1 MTTPTHIETFEDI
14 LAAMENNPRLQ
25 AAMRQHV
32 LDQEFLQLPAIVREL
47 QQAVQELQQA
57 IAQLTQL
64 VYDYIAA
71 TDARLEQIESR
82 LDRLESGQARLE
94 QDVTELKTGQAR
106 LEQDVTELKTGQARL
121 EQDVTELKTGQARL
135 EQDVTELKTGQ
146 ARLEQD
152 VTELKTGQARLEG
165 NVNRLIGSDYER
177 KAARRASRL
186 ANRHLGMADMRVI
199 YAVTMPDNNQLPQI
213 LDNAVRAGRLN
224 ASEADAL
231 EEIDIVIRGP
241 SGYAVAEV
249 SVTLDETDVQR
260 AQERA
265 GLLSK
270 AVTDPVRAAVIGAH
284 TLDSASRLAA
294 TNNVAIMILPE

>member
-1 MTTPTHIETFEDI
+1 M
-14 LAAMENNPRLQ
+14 
-25 AAMRQHV
+25 
-32 LDQEFLQLPAIVREL
+32 
-47 QQAVQELQQA
+47 
-57 IAQLTQL
+57 
-64 VYDYIAA
+64 
-71 TDARLEQIESR
+71 
-82 LDRLESGQARLE
+82 
-94 QDVTELKTGQAR
+94 
-106 LEQDVTELKTGQARL
+106 
-121 EQDVTELKTGQARL
+121 
-135 EQDVTELKTGQ
+135 
-146 ARLEQD
+146 
-152 VTELKTGQARLEG
+152 
-165 NVNRLIGSDYER
+165 NRLIGSDYER

-213 LDNAVRAGRLN
+213 LDNAVKSGRLN

>member
-64 VYDYIAA
+64 VHDYIAA

-94 QDVTELKTGQAR
+94 QDVTELKSGQAR
-106 LEQDVTELKTGQARL
+106 LEQDVTELKA
-121 EQDVTELKTGQARL
+121 
-135 EQDVTELKTGQ
+135 GQ

>member
-64 VYDYIAA
+64 VHDYIAA

-94 QDVTELKTGQAR
+94 QDVTELKS
-106 LEQDVTELKTGQARL
+106 
-121 EQDVTELKTGQARL
+121 GQARL

>member
-32 LDQEFLQLPAIVREL
+32 LDQEFLQLPAIVRDL

-82 LDRLESGQARLE
+82 LDRLES
-94 QDVTELKTGQAR
+94 
-106 LEQDVTELKTGQARL
+106 GQARL